1 MRQLSVTYLPM
12 RRLRSG
18 LFWAA
23 LSSAIGF
30 AIILA
35 VVAAAV
41 LSTGWASAA
50 CGQQPRYDC
59 AALPASHP
67 HGARWTRAWLAKRG
81 LDPAAVPG
89 AYRRYRYEEAL

>member
-23 LSSAIGF
+23 LASALGF

-35 VVAAAV
+35 AAAAAV
-41 LSTGWASAA
+41 LSAGWASAA
-50 CGQQPRYDC
+50 ESAANSLDTIVPRYQQ
-59 AALPASHP
+59 AP
-67 HGARWTRAWLAKRG
+67 HGTRWPRAWLAKRG
-81 LDPAAVPG
+81 LDPEAVPG
-89 AYRRYRYEEAL
+89 SIPEVSI

>member
-1 MRQLSVTYLPM
+1 M

-23 LSSAIGF
+23 LASAIGF

-35 VVAAAV
+35 AVAAAV

-50 CGQQPRYDC
+50 EAAVNSPDTIVQRYQQAP
-59 AALPASHP
+59 LEHV
-67 HGARWTRAWLAKRG
+67 GRG
-81 LDPAAVPG
+81 LGSQSAASTRQRFLG
-89 AYRRYRYEEAL
+89 AYRRYRYEEAA